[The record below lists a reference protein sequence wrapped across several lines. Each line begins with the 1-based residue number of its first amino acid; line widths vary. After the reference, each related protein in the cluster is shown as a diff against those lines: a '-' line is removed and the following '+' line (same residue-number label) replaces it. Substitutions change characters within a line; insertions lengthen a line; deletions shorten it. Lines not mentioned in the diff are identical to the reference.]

1 MKDNGQL
8 TQTVSLRER
17 ERAPSPVSSVYAVED
32 RSPYVG
38 FDIIAV
44 IFVQTF
50 SWTAIMTHYFEGLSN
65 LEVEIKGLLV
75 FVVHCGKNPWVFPVN
90 GGVAVLPVSCEA

>member
-1 MKDNGQL
+1 MEDNGQL

-17 ERAPSPVSSVYAVED
+17 ERAPSPASSVYSMED
-32 RSPYVG
+32 QTPYVR
-38 FDIIAV
+38 FHIIAV
-44 IFVQTF
+44 IFVQSF
-50 SWTAIMTHYFEGLSN
+50 SWTAIMAHYFEGLSN

-90 GGVAVLPVSCEA
+90 GGVAVLPVGCKA